1 MSNINLIKSLN
12 EKNPDYAKCHGI
24 TSLSTIGGCNASR
37 GNMMANNMHQ
47 TMTLVEPEPPKVLS
61 GSENMFGRLSDGY
74 KKLDGTW
81 EVVDKIQKFKDSNIY
96 CLVLYN
102 KETNEANIIENPF
115 AENGPERFGYLYNTK
130 TMDNHKIGDTFTDE
144 VIYKSTSYDDDM
156 NYNMGVNARVVY
168 LTGSS
173 TIEDGFT
180 INADWAKKVKIPQVN
195 SFKVSINDNDI
206 PIFVHDYDGEHH
218 PIPKIGQQLSTN
230 VVCAIRRV
238 NSRRVPYDYT
248 EEALTHISPSDKTY
262 KCDANS
268 IIYDMNIYYNNKS
281 PFPETAFFKDLAGLY
296 YQQCAYYRAIHEKCI
311 EFEQK
316 GVKLTQ
322 NTLILHKTALAH
334 IDVMDNDYKWVDKDS
349 AFSNMV
355 IEFKYYSITSLYEGY
370 KAVGRYGNKG
380 VVSEIRGKNPE
391 NTYQPNTEFDK
402 MMAKILGIDG
412 AEIPRIQFAD
422 STSMMYDDKGRV
434 VDIYYNAPGGYRRE
448 NTDQLCEVEITFIAE
463 CIQDK
468 METMDSLQEQ
478 FDLAFDFI
486 EHLADVEYRT
496 FIDYLGVKVK
506 VTKDD
511 KHYITSKKKMQQFV
525 DSIIKNGF
533 YIYNLPHE
541 NIRYDK
547 ICNFYDRYPFIERRQ
562 MYVDKFGLKKIP
574 VRHKMVVGYQ
584 YMFILKQTTNKN
596 FSARSMGRLSRIG
609 IPAKSVDK
617 KENRTNISDTPLNR
631 GETYNLFID
640 LDAVDIAI
648 SDLFTRNS
656 PVARKDLKRIISEP
670 GDPFRI
676 RDWKI
681 KDSYVNVNV
690 QNFKARLKTLG
701 IGYELVTD
709 RTIRAKKLYDY
720 ESFIPVYKYTFF
732 DYGRNRKFYFFIVN
746 EYNRIMRTG
755 TDDDKENVWDII
767 KETVEYKKVNP
778 PEDVF
783 RTVMETITTLNSYQ
797 GIDAEINDDMMDE

>member
-1 MSNINLIKSLN
+1 
-12 EKNPDYAKCHGI
+12 
-24 TSLSTIGGCNASR
+24 
-37 GNMMANNMHQ
+37 
-47 TMTLVEPEPPKVLS
+47 
-61 GSENMFGRLSDGY
+61 
-74 KKLDGTW
+74 
-81 EVVDKIQKFKDSNIY
+81 
-96 CLVLYN
+96 
-102 KETNEANIIENPF
+102 
-115 AENGPERFGYLYNTK
+115 
-130 TMDNHKIGDTFTDE
+130 
-144 VIYKSTSYDDDM
+144 
-156 NYNMGVNARVVY
+156 
-168 LTGSS
+168 
-173 TIEDGFT
+173 
-180 INADWAKKVKIPQVN
+180 
-195 SFKVSINDNDI
+195 
-206 PIFVHDYDGEHH
+206 
-218 PIPKIGQQLSTN
+218 
-230 VVCAIRRV
+230 
-238 NSRRVPYDYT
+238 
-248 EEALTHISPSDKTY
+248 
-262 KCDANS
+262 
-268 IIYDMNIYYNNKS
+268 
-281 PFPETAFFKDLAGLY
+281 
-296 YQQCAYYRAIHEKCI
+296 
-311 EFEQK
+311 
-316 GVKLTQ
+316 
-322 NTLILHKTALAH
+322 
-334 IDVMDNDYKWVDKDS
+334 
-349 AFSNMV
+349 
-355 IEFKYYSITSLYEGY
+355 
-370 KAVGRYGNKG
+370 
-380 VVSEIRGKNPE
+380 
-391 NTYQPNTEFDK
+391 
-402 MMAKILGIDG
+402 
-412 AEIPRIQFAD
+412 
-422 STSMMYDDKGRV
+422 
-434 VDIYYNAPGGYRRE
+434 
-448 NTDQLCEVEITFIAE
+448 
-463 CIQDK
+463 
-468 METMDSLQEQ
+468 
-478 FDLAFDFI
+478 
-486 EHLADVEYRT
+486 
-496 FIDYLGVKVK
+496 
-506 VTKDD
+506 
-511 KHYITSKKKMQQFV
+511 MQQFV

-767 KETVEYKKVNP
+767 KETVEYKKVDP

-783 RTVMETITTLNSYQ
+783 RTVMETITTLDSYQ